1 MMLFENIIAL
11 LLENDLRSD
20 LENFKKF
27 LISACVLEQQFCSQT
42 TKMRSRTQA
51 EIKNFLKF
59 D

>member
-27 LISACVLEQQFCSQT
+27 LISACILEQQFRSQT
-42 TKMRSRTQA
+42 TKMRSRTHSR
-51 EIKNFLKF
+51 N
-59 D
+59 

>member
-1 MMLFENIIAL
+1 MMLFENAL
-11 LLENDLRSD
+11 RLD

-27 LISACVLEQQFCSQT
+27 LISACVLEQQFRSQT

-51 EIKNFLKF
+51 EIKKFSKF

>member
-1 MMLFENIIAL
+1 MMLFENAL
-11 LLENDLRSD
+11 RLD

-51 EIKNFLKF
+51 EIKKF
-59 D
+59 WKFF